1 MGSRHRTP
9 TVQNKNATRDIQGKV
24 SCRLSVIILKC
35 QTHRP
40 FHRSARPPTTIV
52 FHSGSSSRPCF
63 IYVQHPARVSTIL
76 QFAFTKTVVRAS
88 VAFFVFIHWS
98 VYITLDGINSLP
110 QHCRAWRRQATCTNV
125 MIFMMRDLLVIE
137 PIQHSQCS
145 V

>member
-76 QFAFTKTVVRAS
+76 QSAFTKTVVRAS
-88 VAFFVFIHWS
+88 VAFFRLHPLECLYHTGRHQLVAA
-98 VYITLDGINSLP
+98 TLQGMVASGNMHKCDDFHDAGP
-110 QHCRAWRRQATCTNV
+110 PRY
-125 MIFMMRDLLVIE
+125 
-137 PIQHSQCS
+137 
-145 V
+145 